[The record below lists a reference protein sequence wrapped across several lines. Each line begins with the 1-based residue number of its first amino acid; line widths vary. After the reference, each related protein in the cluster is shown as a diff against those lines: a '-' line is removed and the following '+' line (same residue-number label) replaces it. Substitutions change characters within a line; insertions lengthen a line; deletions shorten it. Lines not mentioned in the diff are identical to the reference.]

1 VKQWLQEIDR
11 YASESV
17 NKLLVGNKCDLTAKK
32 AVDYTKAKEY
42 ADSLNV
48 PFLET
53 SAKNSTNVE
62 QAFMTMATEIKS
74 RMSSV
79 QSGPAGKASSGGVN
93 VTSPG
98 KPVQSSGG
106 CC

>member
-1 VKQWLQEIDR
+1 M
-11 YASESV
+11 
-17 NKLLVGNKCDLTAKK
+17 
-32 AVDYTKAKEY
+32 
-42 ADSLNV
+42 
-48 PFLET
+48 ET

-79 QSGPAGKASSGGVN
+79 QSGPAGKTAGVHVAPSG
-93 VTSPG
+93 G
-98 KPVQSSGG
+98 KPVQQSGG

>member
-1 VKQWLQEIDR
+1 MFSSCFFFKA
-11 YASESV
+11 YAE
-17 NKLLVGNKCDLTAKK
+17 
-32 AVDYTKAKEY
+32 
-42 ADSLNV
+42 SLNV

-79 QSGPAGKASSGGVN
+79 PAGGAAGKPSTGVN
-93 VTSPG
+93 VSAPG

>member
-1 VKQWLQEIDR
+1 
-11 YASESV
+11 
-17 NKLLVGNKCDLTAKK
+17 
-32 AVDYTKAKEY
+32 
-42 ADSLNV
+42 LNI

-74 RMSSV
+74 RMSTVPSAGG
-79 QSGPAGKASSGGVN
+79 STGKASNNVN
-93 VTSPG
+93 INQQG

>member
-1 VKQWLQEIDR
+1 
-11 YASESV
+11 
-17 NKLLVGNKCDLTAKK
+17 
-32 AVDYTKAKEY
+32 
-42 ADSLNV
+42 
-48 PFLET
+48 LET

-79 QSGPAGKASSGGVN
+79 QSGPAGKTAGVHVAPSG
-93 VTSPG
+93 G
-98 KPVQSSGG
+98 KPVQQSGG